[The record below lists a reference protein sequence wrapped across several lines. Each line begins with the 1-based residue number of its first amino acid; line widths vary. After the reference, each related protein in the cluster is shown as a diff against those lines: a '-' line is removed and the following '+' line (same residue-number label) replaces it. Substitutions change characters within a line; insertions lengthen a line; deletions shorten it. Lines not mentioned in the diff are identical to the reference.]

1 MRAKSIFAV
10 PAGLSDVDRQQRRHA
25 LVRLSLAW
33 LAMMQVMMFAWPGY
47 LRHDGIP
54 TDALETLDWA
64 IVLMNWASFALTVPV
79 VLYSAWPIWRHAG
92 DNLRHGRAGM
102 DVPVALGIVAAF
114 IPSVHATYTGHGEVY
129 FDSVTMFVAFLLT
142 ARYLELCARQSYGG
156 SAGGLRHSRVEA
168 RRLSLGAS
176 ADRLASRFVMIQV
189 LLALA
194 AAAAWAYI
202 DPAHSIPVMVALL
215 VMSCPCAMSMAVPT
229 AMARRTPRW
238 RRIRPCPTHLA
249 GAAGRG
255 GPQGAPELAWLA
267 CMASADDA
275 AGAGRLGHA
284 LAGGHHHAAVLAGG
298 GLELLAAVAP
308 RLVRRISR
316 RRAGIRMTILYLL
329 LPLSLFVLA
338 IGVSLW
344 WAVFNGQYD
353 DTDSAGT
360 AILRDDDSGPGSR
373 GQAAAAR
380 CPRRGLRSAAA
391 DMSDPVGSR
400 CF

>member
-194 AAAAWAYI
+194 AAAWAYI

-229 AMARRTPRW
+229 ALGARRAGGASVHA
-238 RRIRPCPTHLA
+238 RRGLA

-308 RLVRRISR
+308 RLVRRMA
-316 RRAGIRMTILYLL
+316 AGA
-329 LPLSLFVLA
+329 PE
-338 IGVSLW
+338 
-344 WAVFNGQYD
+344 
-353 DTDSAGT
+353 SA
-360 AILRDDDSGPGSR
+360 
-373 GQAAAAR
+373 
-380 CPRRGLRSAAA
+380 
-391 DMSDPVGSR
+391 
-400 CF
+400 

>member
-229 AMARRTPRW
+229 AMASA
-238 RRIRPCPTHLA
+238 HAALA
-249 GAAGRG
+249 AHPSMPDAALQALLDEAGRKARQNLHG
-255 GPQGAPELAWLA
+255 SLVWHLLMTPLALVGWVTPWLAAITMLLSSLAVAWNSWRLSRRDWSGALAAGAPE
-267 CMASADDA
+267 S
-275 AGAGRLGHA
+275 
-284 LAGGHHHAAVLAGG
+284 
-298 GLELLAAVAP
+298 
-308 RLVRRISR
+308 
-316 RRAGIRMTILYLL
+316 RMTILYLL
-329 LPLSLFVLA
+329 LPLSLLFVLA

-373 GQAAAAR
+373 G
-380 CPRRGLRSAAA
+380 
-391 DMSDPVGSR
+391 
-400 CF
+400 

>member
-10 PAGLSDVDRQQRRHA
+10 PAGLSDADRQQRRHA

-229 AMARRTPRW
+229 AMASA
-238 RRIRPCPTHLA
+238 HAALA
-249 GAAGRG
+249 AHPSMPDAALQAAAGRG
-255 GPQGAPELAWLA
+255 GPQGAPEHGSLVWHLLMTPLALVGWVTPWLA
-267 CMASADDA
+267 AITMLLSSLAVAWNSW
-275 AGAGRLGHA
+275 RLSRRDWSGA
-284 LAGGHHHAAVLAGG
+284 LAA
-298 GLELLAAVAP
+298 
-308 RLVRRISR
+308 
-316 RRAGIRMTILYLL
+316 RAGIRMTILYLL
-329 LPLSLFVLA
+329 LPLSLLFVLA

-344 WAVFNGQYD
+344 WAVFNGQYARHRQRRHGD
-353 DTDSAGT
+353 PARRRQRAGQPGL
-360 AILRDDDSGPGSR
+360 AARGPGR
-373 GQAAAAR
+373 EDFEPE
-380 CPRRGLRSAAA
+380 CRRKAG
-391 DMSDPVGSR
+391 
-400 CF
+400 